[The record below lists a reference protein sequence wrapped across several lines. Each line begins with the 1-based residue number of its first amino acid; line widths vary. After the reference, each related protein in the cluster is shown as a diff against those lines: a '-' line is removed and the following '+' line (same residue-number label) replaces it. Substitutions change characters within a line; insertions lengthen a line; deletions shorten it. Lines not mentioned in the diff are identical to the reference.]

1 VEERLT
7 SPKIDRRAYIRARVL
22 EVLGDLDVGI
32 NMWLAGGSRNA
43 AGKVFNAVKALLSA
57 LVTKNL
63 GKLSSNEWYMKKGYT
78 APTHSLKGISIDL
91 GKLGYTG
98 IDNWLIRHSYFMITN
113 ITASTQASPNIG
125 PGMRCFMT
133 LLP

>member
-63 GKLSSNEWYMKKGYT
+63 SKLSSNE
-78 APTHSLKGISIDL
+78 
-91 GKLGYTG
+91 
-98 IDNWLIRHSYFMITN
+98 
-113 ITASTQASPNIG
+113 
-125 PGMRCFMT
+125 
-133 LLP
+133 